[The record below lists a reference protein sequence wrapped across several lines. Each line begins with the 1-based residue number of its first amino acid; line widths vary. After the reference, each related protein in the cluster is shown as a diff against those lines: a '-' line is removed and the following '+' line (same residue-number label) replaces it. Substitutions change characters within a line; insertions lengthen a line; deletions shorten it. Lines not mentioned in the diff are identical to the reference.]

1 MLRTFEKV
9 SYNDTG
15 IIPTRADVGSA
26 GYDFYTPEDIT
37 IKPHEQVVVK
47 TNIKAKMPDRD
58 VLLLFIRSSI
68 GIKKNLMLSNC
79 VGVIDSTYYNN
90 PDNEGNI
97 MFALYNYGSEE
108 QFIKAGERVAQ
119 GVFTSYFTTDDDQPL
134 SHTRTGGIGSSGKWG
149 EHANF

>member
-134 SHTRTGGIGSSGKWG
+134 SHTRTGGIGSSGK
-149 EHANF
+149 